1 MQEKT
6 VVANDLEVAGMI
18 ARYDEHAK
26 RIISNKGV
34 LARILKESA
43 EEFQEV
49 PLKELEQ
56 WIEPDGLVEG
66 HIVGNNTEDKKPGEG
81 EIHYDVRFQV
91 WIPVKGRKAPLRGKK
106 VPVKLLINI
115 EAQKD
120 FYRKYHIV
128 TRGVF
133 YGARMI
139 SSQLGTEFT
148 GSNYQDVRKV
158 YSIWL
163 CMNAPKRIGNAMT
176 EYHLSEKNIVGNMH
190 ERKEHYD
197 KLSVIIICLNEKV
210 EAKEGG
216 IHDFLNVLFSTRLS
230 VEEKKQELEKRFD
243 MRMTKELEEGDGK
256 EMCNLGEAIYEEGI
270 SQGISKG
277 KLEGEERVSRLNLIL
292 IGAKKFAE
300 LERASKDAVY
310 RRKLFEEYGI

>member
-6 VVANDLEVAGMI
+6 VVANDLELAGMI
-18 ARYDEHAK
+18 AQYDEHAK

-49 PLKELEQ
+49 SLEELEQ
-56 WIEPDGLVEG
+56 WIEPDGLIEG
-66 HIVGNNTEDKKPGEG
+66 HIAGNNTEDKKPGEG
-81 EIHYDVRFQV
+81 EIYYDVRFQV
-91 WIPVKGRKAPLRGKK
+91 WIPAKGKK

-120 FYRKYHIV
+120 FYKKYHIV

-148 GSNYQDVRKV
+148 GSNYQNVRKV

-176 EYHLSEKNIVGNMH
+176 EYHLSDKNIVGNMH
-190 ERKEHYD
+190 EKKEHYD
-197 KLSVIIICLNEKV
+197 KLSVIIICLNEKMQV
-210 EAKEGG
+210 QEGG

-230 VEEKKQELEKRFD
+230 VEEKKQELESRFD
-243 MRMTKELEEGDGK
+243 MKMSKELEGGEGK

-292 IGAKKFAE
+292 IEAKKFVE

-310 RRKLFEEYGI
+310 RRQLFEKYGI